1 MAHAEELKIKG
12 LSDTYKKGDMITF
25 FLVAENGLTSK
36 ELEDWNASL
45 KIDGATRAGILFDG
59 NEKYSEQLGIAIEGV
74 SPYKYGYGSGNADLS
89 TDMGTTELKI
99 SIDSSMMNKGN
110 HTVTLC
116 MQKKGTTDI
125 HSISN
130 NIVIT

>member
-1 MAHAEELKIKG
+1 MVHAEELKIKG

-36 ELEDWNASL
+36 ELEDWNVSL
-45 KIDGATRAGILFDG
+45 KIDGASKTGTMFDR
-59 NEKYSEQLGIAIEGV
+59 NEKYSEKLGIAIEGV
-74 SPYKYGYGSGNADLS
+74 SPYKYGYGSGSEDLS
-89 TDMGTTELKI
+89 EDIERSELKI

-116 MQKKGTTDI
+116 MQKKGTTEI

>member
-1 MAHAEELKIKG
+1 MADAEELKIKG

-36 ELEDWNASL
+36 ELEDWNVSL
-45 KIDGATRAGILFDG
+45 KIDGVTKAVILFEG
-59 NEKYSEQLGIAIEGV
+59 NEKYSEQLGIAIERV
-74 SPYKYGYGSGNADLS
+74 SPYKYGYGSGGEYLS
-89 TDMGTTELKI
+89 GDIGTSELKI
-99 SIDSSMMNKGN
+99 SIDSSTMNKGN

-116 MQKKGTTDI
+116 MQKKGTTEI